1 MKEFTQI
8 NWHTI
13 QADESA
19 ELLESGPVPSAPLV
33 LAPIQNI
40 IPPIPAVLY
49 AAIANGF
56 PFLAVASSCC
66 DIFPLSTATD
76 LWSVIAFSVT
86 RVPCGAP
93 ACPWVWRRVSSRD
106 HA

>member
-40 IPPIPAVLY
+40 IRR
-49 AAIANGF
+49 
-56 PFLAVASSCC
+56 
-66 DIFPLSTATD
+66 STAGSTQP
-76 LWSVIAFSVT
+76 L
-86 RVPCGAP
+86 P
-93 ACPWVWRRVSSRD
+93 RVS
-106 HA
+106 HFLQ